1 MIQTHELLRYRNIN
15 SPKTILSILVKH
27 TPMSKVSLHS
37 TTDPHDITK
46 ILRDIHAEN
55 CFDTNETI
63 LIKPNYVTDDLPSTG
78 ITVDP
83 AIVAGIVA
91 YLQDHGFK
99 NVIVGEGGMTNYDM
113 PSVFEKVGLT
123 DALRPYGITPV
134 DLNSDEMV
142 EVVINSATALKKV
155 TVARTYLEVDA
166 IISISKLK
174 VHSLADVTLCM
185 KNMMG
190 GLNPKNI
197 MHNRIHEKIVDL
209 NRRFVPRLSIIDGIV
224 GNLCHET
231 VCSPVE
237 FNVIAGGTDVVAVDS
252 VGAYLLGYEPSNVEY
267 LVRAKDAG
275 LGECKLGNITVVG
288 DDPVYC
294 FSETVV

>member
-1 MIQTHELLRYRNIN
+1 MANV
-15 SPKTILSILVKH
+15 SI
-27 TPMSKVSLHS
+27 HS
-37 TTDPHDITK
+37 TTDPRKVTT

-55 CFDTNETI
+55 YFGTDEKI

-91 YLQDHGFK
+91 YFQEHGF
-99 NVIVGEGGMTNYDM
+99 NNIIVGEGGMTLYDM
-113 PSVFEKVGLT
+113 QSVFEKVGLN

-142 EVVINSATALKKV
+142 EVIIDSATALKKV
-155 TVARTYLEVDA
+155 TVAKTYLKADA
-166 IISISKLK
+166 IISVSKLK

-197 MHNRIHEKIVDL
+197 MHGRIHEKIVDL
-209 NRRFVPRLSIIDGIV
+209 NRHFAPRLSIIDGII

-231 VCSPVE
+231 ICSPVE
-237 FNVIAGGTDVVAVDS
+237 FNIITGGTDVVAVDS
-252 VGAYLLGYEPSNVEY
+252 VGAYLMGYEPTDVEY

-275 LGECKLGNITVVG
+275 LGECGLENIAVVG
-288 DDPVYC
+288 DDL
-294 FSETVV
+294 EELKH

>member
-1 MIQTHELLRYRNIN
+1 MHEFTKNDITDPL
-15 SPKTILSILVKH
+15 KH
-27 TPMSKVSLHS
+27 TPMLIPRVSLHS
-37 TTDPHDITK
+37 TTDPRDITK
-46 ILRDIHAEN
+46 VLRDIHAEN

-91 YLQDHGFK
+91 YLQEHGF
-99 NVIVGEGGMTNYDM
+99 NNIIVGEGGMTMYDM
-113 PSVFEKVGLT
+113 PSVFEKVGLIG
-123 DALRPYGITPV
+123 ALRPYGIAPV
-134 DLNSDEMV
+134 DLNSDDMV
-142 EVVINSATALKKV
+142 EATIDGATSLKKV
-155 TVARTYLEVDA
+155 TVAKTYLEADA
-166 IISISKLK
+166 IISVSKLK

-190 GLNPKNI
+190 GLKPKNI
-197 MHNRIHEKIVDL
+197 MHSRIHEKIVDL
-209 NRRFVPRLSIIDGIV
+209 NRRFSPRLSIIDGII

-231 VCSPVE
+231 ICSPVE

-252 VGAYLLGYEPSNVEY
+252 VGAYILGYEPTDVEY

-275 LGECKLGNITVVG
+275 LGVCDLKNIEIVG
-288 DDPVYC
+288 DDLEGSSVNLTM
-294 FSETVV
+294 SS